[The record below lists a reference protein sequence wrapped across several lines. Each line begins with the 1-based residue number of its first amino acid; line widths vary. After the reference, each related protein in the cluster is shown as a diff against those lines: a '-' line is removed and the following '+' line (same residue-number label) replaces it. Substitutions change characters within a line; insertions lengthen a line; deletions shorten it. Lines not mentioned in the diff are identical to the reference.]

1 MKECTSC
8 GYRCDDS
15 VEVCPQCCD
24 TQFVRI
30 CPSCSSPLDGEM
42 CPVCGYVTDAALAR
56 SSGNAAK
63 AAYKPLEDKKADADL
78 AIIHAVLSIFAC
90 GVPLFSIPAII
101 YAVKAMKSGEDFRK
115 VLISLIIV
123 VLSIVELLLV
133 IELYVVPIHFG

>member
-15 VEVCPQCCD
+15 VEVCPECCD

-56 SSGNAAK
+56 SFGNAAK
-63 AAYKPLEDKKADADL
+63 AAYKPLEDKKADAEMAL
-78 AIIHAVLSIFAC
+78 IYAVLNLFAC
-90 GVPLFSIPAII
+90 GVPIFTVPAIVH
-101 YAVKAMKSGEDFRK
+101 AAKGLKSGDNIK
-115 VLISLIIV
+115 MIVASLILV
-123 VLSIVELLLV
+123 VVGIIEFLLL
-133 IELYVVPIHFG
+133 IDLYIVPMMFS